1 MSWNDAG
8 YGAAGGWR
16 QSSAATITPL
26 LASGSWVTL
35 SASRSERH
43 HAPPGSS
50 TMIGKGPVPCGR
62 ERRTGDGGAAGRVD
76 PASPALV
83 SWVNP
88 TSPVFGVVW
97 LARVVGA
104 ATFP

>member
-26 LASGSWVTL
+26 LASGSWITL

-43 HAPPGSS
+43 HAPPCSS
-50 TMIGKGPVPCGR
+50 TMMGNGPAPCGR
-62 ERRTGDGGAAGRVD
+62 DRRARNGEIGRAACRGRGEI
-76 PASPALV
+76 S
-83 SWVNP
+83 
-88 TSPVFGVVW
+88 
-97 LARVVGA
+97 VGA
-104 ATFP
+104 VSFKKKKENKQTDDRR